1 MDSVPSSDSRIKSPW
16 NVSSPQHKYIFI
28 INTNTL
34 SEETKNTQPVNLMS
48 ADRGGG
54 GGKGRGKGGGRLT
67 HWKESTKW
75 TVTIKYTLCLVVKWE
90 LF

>member
-48 ADRGGG
+48 AERGEEGGRGGG
-54 GGKGRGKGGGRLT
+54 RAGGGWLIGRKALNGQ
-67 HWKESTKW
+67 
-75 TVTIKYTLCLVVKWE
+75 
-90 LF
+90 